1 MAHLVRVGVVLCYY
15 KTQLRVGENCGSPAG
30 KLNSSRGGGVVNLFW
45 RQRQRRGASLAYFVI
60 LNRLSHAFNRNLHY
74 AISPDPYNTIFV
86 I

>member
-15 KTQLRVGENCGSPAG
+15 KTQLRVGENCGTPAG

-60 LNRLSHAFNRNLHY
+60 LNRLSHAFTEIYIMLYHQ
-74 AISPDPYNTIFV
+74 ILITPFL
-86 I
+86 